1 MPVVITDYTNRVWAV
16 EQPNDGYL
24 HVGFT
29 GKPGPRLTDVLDFI
43 ETRSKQFEQFV
54 QKRKEEEFKNAKK
67 RRRLTTGTPDGELQ
81 PTSGRDPSASA

>member
-43 ETRSKQFEQFV
+43 ETRSKQFEKFV
-54 QKRKEEEFKNAKK
+54 QKRKAEEVKNAQK
-67 RRRLTTGTPDGELQ
+67 RRSALSREPGGNLQQKSGGNTRTP
-81 PTSGRDPSASA
+81 A